1 MQNLLILVALG
12 FAAYR
17 ATQLIVWD
25 SILDEPRQRLKVWR
39 ALKPASRPR
48 AFIVQLI
55 SCIYCTGWWL
65 SLVTTLVYLT
75 AAGQWGEAS
84 LLVHAIECWAV
95 MGVQALLNRLDDALP
110 GHDPEGS

>member
-1 MQNLLILVALG
+1 MQSLLILLALG

-17 ATQLIVWD
+17 ATQLVVWD
-25 SILDEPRQRLKVWR
+25 TILDEPRQRVQVWR
-39 ALKPASRPR
+39 ALKPTSRTR
-48 AFIVQLI
+48 TFVHQLI

-75 AAGQWGEAS
+75 AAGQWTSAP
-84 LLVHAIECWAV
+84 LLVHAIECWTV

-110 GHDPEGS
+110 GHNPEGS